1 MELFLSKA
9 AYCSWV
15 AETRSVGSIQGTGA
29 LDFCIAA
36 VMMPVVLIINV
47 G

>member
-1 MELFLSKA
+1 MELLLSKA
-9 AYCSWV
+9 ACSWV

-29 LDFCIAA
+29 PDFCIAA